1 LDPLVL
7 MGLTFL
13 LLLGL
18 GVPVAFVLGISS
30 LIYFLLSDQ
39 IIFINVIAERF
50 FSGMNLFVLMAIPLF
65 IFMGEIL
72 NKSNITKELVDF
84 ADILVGRFR
93 GGLAHVNIVVSTLF
107 AGITGS
113 ALSDISALGS
123 LLIPAMEEQGYDTE
137 FSAAVTV
144 ASSLQGPII
153 PPSIPAVLV
162 AGVSGISVGG
172 VFLGGAIP
180 GLMFGLSCIVITI
193 IRSKQRNYPK
203 HVIKMTFSII
213 WTAFK
218 TSFLAL
224 ITPVIVIGGMLG
236 GVFTP
241 TEAAAIASTYALFLT
256 FVVRKTSLKELKQ
269 ITYNVVTKSGQS
281 NSYSILFRANKPLPR
296 FKNPLNAIKYGAG
309 KRIALSSKYSDEIIK
324 SQLYRLRGSNLFYEG
339 TFLSKSVKKGVTE
352 TRKLSKVKRDL
363 SANDYWGISPT
374 KSVSKTKTISKR
386 EFKGLITSPK
396 DYFLG
401 SITKTKK
408 ELQELKFQWI
418 AQQNQA
424 KVLQI
429 EQKLKVD
436 FPDLEQVVNDETIEV
451 LKARDKSFAKIID
464 SQPQSVDE
472 LYNRAVSAYTLIK
485 KYGIYVEDNHK
496 ADRAR
501 VEKNMSK
508 PRPVSTAAATPSEG
522 LADFAQFA
530 HLNDKERSRA
540 INKLARQRAGLE

>member
-30 LIYFLLSDQ
+30 LVYFLLSDQ
-39 IIFINVIAERF
+39 VVFLNVIAERF

-241 TEAAAIASTYALFLT
+241 TEAAAIASTYAIFLT
-256 FVVRKTSLKELKQ
+256 FVVRKTPLKELKQ
-269 ITYNVVTKSGQS
+269 ITYNVVISTSKVYFIIGICSVFSWILTIEQVPQLVMGPLM
-281 NSYSILFRANKPLPR
+281 SISDNKYIILLILNLILLFWGMWLDIGPAILILSPIFFPIIRNLGMSPVHFGVIMVVNLMIGLSTPPFGLGLFAVMAVSKVEYKKLIKELIPFYLGLLIVLLLINIFPELVLFIPR
-296 FKNPLNAIKYGAG
+296 F
-309 KRIALSSKYSDEIIK
+309 
-324 SQLYRLRGSNLFYEG
+324 F
-339 TFLSKSVKKGVTE
+339 
-352 TRKLSKVKRDL
+352 
-363 SANDYWGISPT
+363 GI
-374 KSVSKTKTISKR
+374 
-386 EFKGLITSPK
+386 
-396 DYFLG
+396 
-401 SITKTKK
+401 
-408 ELQELKFQWI
+408 
-418 AQQNQA
+418 
-424 KVLQI
+424 
-429 EQKLKVD
+429 
-436 FPDLEQVVNDETIEV
+436 
-451 LKARDKSFAKIID
+451 
-464 SQPQSVDE
+464 
-472 LYNRAVSAYTLIK
+472 
-485 KYGIYVEDNHK
+485 
-496 ADRAR
+496 R
-501 VEKNMSK
+501 V
-508 PRPVSTAAATPSEG
+508 
-522 LADFAQFA
+522 
-530 HLNDKERSRA
+530 
-540 INKLARQRAGLE
+540 

>member
-144 ASSLQGPII
+144 GSSLQGPII

-203 HVIKMTFSII
+203 HVIKMTFNII
-213 WTAFK
+213 WAAFK

-269 ITYNVVTKSGQS
+269 ITYNVVISTSKVYFIIGICSVFSWILTIEQVPQLVMDPLMSLS
-281 NSYSILFRANKPLPR
+281 NNKYIILLILNLILLFWGMWLDIGPAILILSPIFFPIIRSLGMSPVHFGVIMVVNLMIGLATPPFGLGLFAVMAVSKVEYKKLIKELMPFYLGFLIVLLLINIFPELVLFIPR
-296 FKNPLNAIKYGAG
+296 F
-309 KRIALSSKYSDEIIK
+309 
-324 SQLYRLRGSNLFYEG
+324 F
-339 TFLSKSVKKGVTE
+339 
-352 TRKLSKVKRDL
+352 
-363 SANDYWGISPT
+363 GI
-374 KSVSKTKTISKR
+374 
-386 EFKGLITSPK
+386 
-396 DYFLG
+396 
-401 SITKTKK
+401 
-408 ELQELKFQWI
+408 
-418 AQQNQA
+418 
-424 KVLQI
+424 
-429 EQKLKVD
+429 
-436 FPDLEQVVNDETIEV
+436 
-451 LKARDKSFAKIID
+451 
-464 SQPQSVDE
+464 
-472 LYNRAVSAYTLIK
+472 
-485 KYGIYVEDNHK
+485 
-496 ADRAR
+496 R
-501 VEKNMSK
+501 V
-508 PRPVSTAAATPSEG
+508 
-522 LADFAQFA
+522 
-530 HLNDKERSRA
+530 
-540 INKLARQRAGLE
+540 